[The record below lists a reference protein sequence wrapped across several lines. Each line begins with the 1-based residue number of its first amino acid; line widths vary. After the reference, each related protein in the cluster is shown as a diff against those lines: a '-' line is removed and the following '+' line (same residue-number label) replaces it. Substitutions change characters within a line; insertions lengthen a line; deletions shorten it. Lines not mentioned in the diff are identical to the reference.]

1 MSLYAL
7 GDLHLSF
14 QSDKSMDIFGS
25 VWKRHERKIEKYV
38 NRIVKPDDTLV
49 LTGDHS
55 WGRKLPECR
64 EDLAFIER
72 LPGRKILLRGNHDMF
87 WDAKKT
93 ERLNEEYKDRLFFLQ
108 NNFAVYEDYALVG
121 TKGFTFEGPFYLD
134 RWGECYSDGMR
145 RRRNRQRSLSKEK

>member
-25 VWKRHERKIEKYV
+25 VWKRHEKKIEKYV

-87 WDAKKT
+87 WESAGRT
-93 ERLNEEYKDRLFFLQ
+93 SPSSSGCRGGRSCSVETTTCS
-108 NNFAVYEDYALVG
+108 G
-121 TKGFTFEGPFYLD
+121 T
-134 RWGECYSDGMR
+134 R
-145 RRRNRQRSLSKEK
+145 RRQSG

>member
-55 WGRKLPECR
+55 WGRLWCSPATTPGEESCLSAGRISLSSSGCR
-64 EDLAFIER
+64 
-72 LPGRKILLRGNHDMF
+72 
-87 WDAKKT
+87 
-93 ERLNEEYKDRLFFLQ
+93 
-108 NNFAVYEDYALVG
+108 G
-121 TKGFTFEGPFYLD
+121 T
-134 RWGECYSDGMR
+134 RSCSGETMTCSGTR
-145 RRRNRQRSLSKEK
+145 RRRSG